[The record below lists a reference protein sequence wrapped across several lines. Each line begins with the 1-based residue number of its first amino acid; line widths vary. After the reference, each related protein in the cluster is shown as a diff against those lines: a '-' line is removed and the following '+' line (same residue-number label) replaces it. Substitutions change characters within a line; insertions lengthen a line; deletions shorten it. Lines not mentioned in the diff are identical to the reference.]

1 MAEEGLLTV
10 EDAAAF
16 LAVKVSWLY
25 EAVRLG
31 RVPSYRVGKFR
42 RFRRSEL
49 EVWLRERRDG
59 DGAAGGAA

>member
-49 EVWLRERRDG
+49 EMWLLERKDG
-59 DGAAGGAA
+59 PNGGGP